1 MKKTFL
7 SALISMSLMASLAKA
22 DDHETFTGGLDPNAP
37 INVQVQVCNLNPGK
51 TQAQYDRMV
60 NKYFCVGKEI

>member
-1 MKKTFL
+1 MKKSVL
-7 SALISMSLMASLAKA
+7 SALISVSLLASLAKA

-51 TQAQYDRMV
+51 TQAQ
-60 NKYFCVGKEI
+60 